1 MEKFKFKVV
10 VNNAGEILTFYTVTT
25 SPNNAKRN
33 ALTQLAKKL
42 GHHPASTIM
51 RLKDRAA
58 VSLASDDFIYSPER
72 HGAVSFVAPRSL
84 AKAGELTNVR

>member
-1 MEKFKFKVV
+1 MLDGKTSGARRAVEGESVKQVEKFKFKVV

-33 ALTQLAKKL
+33 ALTQLAHKL

-51 RLKDRAA
+51 RLKDRAV
-58 VSLASDDFIYSPER
+58 VSLA
-72 HGAVSFVAPRSL
+72 GV
-84 AKAGELTNVR
+84 